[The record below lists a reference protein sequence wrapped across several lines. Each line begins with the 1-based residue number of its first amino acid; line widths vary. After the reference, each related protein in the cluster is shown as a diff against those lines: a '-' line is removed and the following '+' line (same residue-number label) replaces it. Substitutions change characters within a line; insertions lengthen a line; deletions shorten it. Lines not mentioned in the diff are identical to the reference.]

1 MPRQPSPTAPPETA
15 RGTTKRERILRAA
28 IDVFA
33 RNGYFNAK
41 VSEVAK
47 AAGVADG
54 TIYLY
59 FDGKEDL
66 LQTVFREHTRNYLQS
81 LELELAH
88 VRRPEERLKIAI
100 RHHLETLG
108 RDRALAI
115 VAQVELR
122 HSLKFMSL
130 LSQQEVAD
138 YLNMLRKIVSTASP
152 TAASAARCI
161 RNWRPRPSSDPGRD
175 GDVVDPVGERVR
187 ARRPL
192 RPDRGS
198 DFDGVAVAGRSELSR
213 VVRCAPRELRRAPPA
228 RSAAG
233 ASYRSRFLLVSLSR

>member
-1 MPRQPSPTAPPETA
+1 MAKASSVAAPPDAA

-33 RNGYFNAK
+33 QNGFFNAK
-41 VSEVAK
+41 VSEIAK

-66 LQTVFREHTRNYLQS
+66 LVNIFRDHTRTYLQS
-81 LELELAH
+81 LERELAH
-88 VRRPEERLKIAI
+88 VRRAEDRIRITI
-100 RHHLETLG
+100 RHHLEALG
-108 RDRALAI
+108 RDRSLAI

-138 YLNMLRKIVSTASP
+138 YLGLLRKMVEAGQAEGSFRRNLHPQLVAKAIFGVLDEMVTSWMLSEKDYNLAD
-152 TAASAARCI
+152 SADQIA
-161 RNWRPRPSSDPGRD
+161 D
-175 GDVVDPVGERVR
+175 
-187 ARRPL
+187 
-192 RPDRGS
+192 
-198 DFDGVAVAGRSELSR
+198 
-213 VVRCAPRELRRAPPA
+213 
-228 RSAAG
+228 
-233 ASYRSRFLLVSLSR
+233 LLLTGLL

>member
-1 MPRQPSPTAPPETA
+1 MT
-15 RGTTKRERILRAA
+15 RGTATAEPQPRGAASKRERILRAA

-33 RNGYFNAK
+33 KNGYFNAK
-41 VSEVAK
+41 VSEIAK

-66 LQTVFREHTRNYLQS
+66 LVTIFREHTRNYLQS
-81 LELELAH
+81 LERAIAH
-88 VRRPEERLKIAI
+88 VRRADERLRIAI

-108 RDRALAI
+108 RDRSLAI

-138 YLNMLRKIVSTASP
+138 YLNMLRKIVEEGQSEGVFRRNLHPALVAKAVFGILDEMVTSWMLSEKEYEP
-152 TAASAARCI
+152 AAQAEQIADLI
-161 RNWRPRPSSDPGRD
+161 LTG
-175 GDVVDPVGERVR
+175 
-187 ARRPL
+187 
-192 RPDRGS
+192 
-198 DFDGVAVAGRSELSR
+198 
-213 VVRCAPRELRRAPPA
+213 
-228 RSAAG
+228 
-233 ASYRSRFLLVSLSR
+233 LL

>member
-1 MPRQPSPTAPPETA
+1 MAKSSTLAPAEVA

-33 RNGYFNAK
+33 QNGYFNAK
-41 VSEVAK
+41 VSDIAK

-66 LQTVFREHTRNYLQS
+66 LVNIFREHTRTYLQS
-81 LELELAH
+81 LERELAH
-88 VRRPEERLKIAI
+88 VKRAEDRIRIAI
-100 RHHLETLG
+100 RHHLEALG

-138 YLNMLRKIVSTASP
+138 YLGLLRKMVEHGQSEGSF
-152 TAASAARCI
+152 R
-161 RNWRPRPSSDPGRD
+161 RNLHPQL
-175 GDVVDPVGERVR
+175 V
-187 ARRPL
+187 AKAI
-192 RPDRGS
+192 
-198 DFDGVAVAGRSELSR
+198 FGVLDEMVTSWMLSEKDYNL
-213 VVRCAPRELRRAPPA
+213 ADNAEQIAD
-228 RSAAG
+228 
-233 ASYRSRFLLVSLSR
+233 LLLTGLL